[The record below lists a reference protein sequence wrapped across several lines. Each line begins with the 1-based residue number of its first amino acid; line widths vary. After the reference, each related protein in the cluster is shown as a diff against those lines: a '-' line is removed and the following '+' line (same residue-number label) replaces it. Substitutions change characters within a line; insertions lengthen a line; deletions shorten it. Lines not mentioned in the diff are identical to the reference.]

1 MTPGCGTYDR
11 RRAALRTAITIALM
25 GIMFELRAGVGDWKS
40 FTSAQNVRVLTRYG
54 TVIYAG
60 TSGGLV
66 RLEGTGS
73 STAML
78 TNTEGLPANAISA
91 LALDGSGG
99 LWLGT
104 SSGDLAYLSPD
115 GIVREKVRDYRG
127 HAINDLQVAG
137 DSLYLAL
144 DFGVSLYDLRR
155 REVKENYKRL
165 GPAIDWYTSATALL
179 VASEQIWVATPK
191 GLARADLRSPNLMDP
206 QFWKNYGLADSLPSS
221 QITALVVHAGTVY
234 VGTASGVAR
243 YDGGRWTPIGLAGL
257 EVTDMY
263 GAGDSLLVGTTKG
276 VYVID
281 ADGSARQKPWA
292 PWGRTAVL
300 IDAEGGL
307 WLGSQ
312 NLGLHKFAESDQ
324 TWHKVPVNTPAVE
337 VFSAMA
343 IDRNGVLW
351 CASGADGVAALNRGE
366 WVSLTASDGLSIAGH
381 KAVVVDHQNRKWF
394 GTAGRGVTIIEE
406 EGDWFRFTHIDTTGG
421 RLSGSD
427 TPFNVI
433 AERLVLD
440 GQGNVWILN
449 KYAANRKPLAVVSPT
464 GQWQHFSLS
473 DGIRETAVT
482 CMAID
487 RRGWKW
493 IGMEHEGVVVLDDG
507 GTPFDKSD
515 DQIRGT
521 LTTADGLF
529 ANLIRA
535 IAVDSDGVVWIGT
548 NEGLNYWFEG
558 TVGGR
563 GGLLSDDINTIAVDF
578 RNNKWIGT
586 SAGVSVL
593 SWDSYSWTH
602 YSTDNS
608 PLVGSSVQSFAFD
621 ANTGYV
627 YIGTESGLSRL
638 ETPFTPPKADLSE
651 VLAYP
656 NPFVIQRGEER
667 FYIHNLADRSTVRIL
682 TPDGLL
688 VRYFS
693 LEQIPG
699 SWVEWDGRNDR
710 GEYVATGVYLYMI
723 YTESGLAHVGKV
735 ALIRH

>member
-1 MTPGCGTYDR
+1 MRPWCGIGDR
-11 RRAALRTAITIALM
+11 QRATLRCVLSIALV
-25 GIMFELRAGVGDWKS
+25 GGMFELHAGVGDWKS
-40 FTSAQNVRVLTRYG
+40 YTSAQNVRVLTRYG

-66 RLEGTGS
+66 RLEGTGPH
-73 STAML
+73 TTML

-91 LALDGSGG
+91 LALDASGG

-104 SSGDLAYLSPD
+104 SSGDLAYLSPN
-115 GIVREKVRDYRG
+115 GTIQAEVKDYRG
-127 HAINDLQVAG
+127 HPINDLQVVG
-137 DSLYLAL
+137 DSVYLAL
-144 DFGVSLYDLRR
+144 DFGVSLYELRR

-179 VASEQIWVATPK
+179 VANGQIWVATPM

-206 QFWKNYGLADSLPSS
+206 QFWTNYRFANGLPSS
-221 QITALVVHAGTVY
+221 QITALVAHAGTVY
-234 VGTASGVAR
+234 VGTIS
-243 YDGGRWTPIGLAGL
+243 GLAQWNGGAWTTVGLEGL
-257 EVTDMY
+257 EVTDLC

-276 VYVID
+276 VYVIGG
-281 ADGSARQKPWA
+281 DGSARQKPWA

-300 IDAEGGL
+300 IDAVGGL
-307 WLGSQ
+307 WLGSET
-312 NLGLHKFAESDQ
+312 LGLHTFVESDQ
-324 TWHKVPVNTPAVE
+324 TWHKVAVNAPAAE

-351 CASGADGVAALNRGE
+351 CASGADGVAALNRGG
-366 WVSLTASDGLSIAGH
+366 WLSLTASDGLTIAGH

-394 GTAGRGVTIIEE
+394 GTAGRGVTIVEE

-440 GQGNVWILN
+440 QKGNVWILN
-449 KYAANRKPLAVVSPT
+449 KYAANRKPLAVVSPA

-487 RRGWKW
+487 RQGWKW
-493 IGMEHEGVVVLDDG
+493 IGMEREGVVVLDDG
-507 GTPFDKSD
+507 GTPFDKGD

-529 ANLIRA
+529 TNLIRA

-548 NEGLNYWFEG
+548 SDGLNYWFAG
-558 TVGGR
+558 TVGAR

-621 ANTGYV
+621 PSTGYV

-638 ETPFTPPKADLSE
+638 ETPYTPPKADLSE

-688 VRYFS
+688 VRHFS
-693 LEQIPG
+693 QQQIPG

-710 GEYVATGVYLYMI
+710 GEYVTSGIYLYMI
-723 YTESGLAHVGKV
+723 YTESGLGHVGKV
-735 ALIRH
+735 ALIRY